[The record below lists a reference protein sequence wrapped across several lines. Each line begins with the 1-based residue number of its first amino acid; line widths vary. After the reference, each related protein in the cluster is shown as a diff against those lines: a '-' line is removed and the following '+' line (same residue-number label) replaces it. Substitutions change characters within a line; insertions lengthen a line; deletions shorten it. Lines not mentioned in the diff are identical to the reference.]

1 MKMKIQNDR
10 EMKLLLLYLVVI
22 FFLNQKKV
30 YLGLGILTSFC
41 VTSPGSLMDLL
52 KVIPTVREL
61 RGREQ

>member
-1 MKMKIQNDR
+1 MKTKIQNDR